1 MGNFAT
7 NETDMKCFH
16 IKTILV
22 SHNNDVKIGLPI
34 YKYKYIYIGYK
45 LHYTIITSCENL
57 LNNRMLFGNEAKY
70 KDNDIAEKI
79 NNPLTG
85 YAFFFCNDRYV
96 HTPHE
101 LLMKAFIERF
111 SSFLFNVIVIFN
123 PKLNRK

>member
-1 MGNFAT
+1 MENEQELDQTRSIVNFMGNFAT

-22 SHNNDVKIGLPI
+22 SHNNDMKIGLPI

-70 KDNDIAEKI
+70 KDNDIADKI

-85 YAFFFCNDRYV
+85 YAFFFAMIA
-96 HTPHE
+96 T
-101 LLMKAFIERF
+101 FIPRM
-111 SSFLFNVIVIFN
+111 NC
-123 PKLNRK
+123 